1 MKWTL
6 EKRNIGDLH
15 EYAKNPR
22 TLSKEQGDHL
32 HESISKFGQCEP
44 IVINVDNI
52 VIGGHQR
59 LRTLRKLR
67 YKEVDVY
74 VPNEALSDKDVEELN
89 IRLNRNV
96 GDWDFDMLAN
106 AWDFEDLTQWGF
118 SLKDLHVDDLGESGG
133 EGEEEKLKNCTMNIK
148 FSDPEH
154 LQEAENRISTIID
167 EYKGATYK
175 VKVK

>member
-6 EKRNIGDLH
+6 EKRKVEDLH

-22 TLSKEQGDHL
+22 TLSKEQGEHL
-32 HESISKFGQCEP
+32 HESITKFGQCEP
-44 IVINVDNI
+44 IVINTDNI

-74 VPNEALSDKDVEELN
+74 VPDEVLSDKDVEELN
-89 IRLNRNV
+89 IRLNRT
-96 GDWDFDMLAN
+96 GSWDFDILAN
-106 AWDFEDLTQWGF
+106 CFDEDDLLEWGF
-118 SLKDLHVDDLGESGG
+118 LDKELGLDDLGESGG
-133 EGEEEKLKNCTMNIK
+133 EGKEEAPKNCSMNIK
-148 FSDPEH
+148 FEEPEH
-154 LQEAENRISTIID
+154 LQEAENRISTILD